1 MYSFFE
7 TLKNIWKIEE
17 LKNRI
22 FITLFFLAIYRL
34 GAQVVLPGIDSVQ
47 LAELSSRT
55 QGGGLLG
62 ILNAFTGGAFANAS
76 VFALGIM
83 PYISASIVVQLMG
96 IAVPYLQKLQKEG
109 ESGRKTI
116 NQITRWLT
124 ILICVVQAP
133 AYLYSLGAL
142 GVPETA
148 FILGKTPVFVFSS
161 VVILVTG
168 CVFAMWLGEKITDKG
183 IGNGISLLITVGII
197 ASLPQAFFQEF
208 TSRVTQSNGGA
219 ITILIE
225 LVIWI
230 VVIALCVL
238 LVKAVRQV
246 PVQYA
251 RRTASG
257 GFDKNQASSRQ
268 YIPLRLNASGVMPII
283 FAQAIMFAPAYVGQ
297 LFGDS
302 SFGQW
307 LQTSFSDMFG
317 LWYNILF
324 GFLII
329 VFTYFY
335 TAITVPTNKMSDDL
349 KRSGGFVPGIRPGG
363 ETSEFLD
370 KIMSLITFPGSLFL
384 AAVSVL
390 PAIIVQIMGMQQG
403 WALFYGGTSLLI
415 MVGVAIDTIQQI
427 NAYLLNRHYD
437 GLMKT
442 GKNRKVVA

>member
-1 MYSFFE
+1 MNSFFE

-142 GVPETA
+142 GVPESA

-349 KRSGGFVPGIRPGG
+349 KRSGGFVPDIRPGG

-442 GKNRKVVA
+442 GKKRKLG